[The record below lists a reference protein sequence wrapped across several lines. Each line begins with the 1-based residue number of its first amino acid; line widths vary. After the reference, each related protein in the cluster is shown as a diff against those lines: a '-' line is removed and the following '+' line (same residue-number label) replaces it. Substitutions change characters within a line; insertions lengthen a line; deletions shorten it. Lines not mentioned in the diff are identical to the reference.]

1 MNKVFLAA
9 AAALVALAVLVAGCG
24 GGDSTTD
31 ATVTLTK
38 AEFIKQGDAI
48 CKQGNAEIE
57 AGFEDFSE
65 DNDIPQNQEP
75 SKTQGVEIV
84 ETVIVP
90 NIKQQG
96 EEIRALGAPEGEE
109 GQVED
114 LLDSLD
120 AAVSEAEEDPESLF
134 DEKSDPFAEA
144 NRQATDYGFEVC
156 GEE

>member
-1 MNKVFLAA
+1 MNKALLAA
-9 AAALVALAVLVAGCG
+9 AAALVAVAALVTGCG
-24 GGDSTTD
+24 GGDDTTD

-48 CKQGNAEIE
+48 CKEGNAEIE
-57 AGFEDFSE
+57 AGFEDFAE
-65 DNDIPQNQEP
+65 ANDIPQNQEP

-84 ETVIVP
+84 KSVIVP
-90 NIKQQG
+90 GVKQQA

-109 GQVED
+109 EQVED

-120 AAVSEAEEDPESLF
+120 AAVAEAEEDPEALF
-134 DEKSDPFAEA
+134 EENSDPFADA
-144 NRQATDYGFEVC
+144 NQQATDYGFEVC